1 MHASSVRPCSE
12 RPSLGITAGS
22 EWEQT
27 LYQQLRQ
34 CQAVIALLTPSWLE
48 SRWCFAEV
56 VQARE
61 RGKAIFLVKVKSCD
75 ASTVFADVQQT
86 DLVSDP
92 VDGYRRLKRGL
103 LERGLDPSNIF
114 GLGFSTNVETVA
126 FSPDNRTLAAGFS
139 DGMIRMSRGASDED
153 VAAQTRTVQSPSG
166 SQ

>member
-1 MHASSVRPCSE
+1 
-12 RPSLGITAGS
+12 
-22 EWEQT
+22 
-27 LYQQLRQ
+27 LRQ

-114 GLGFSTNVETVA
+114 DWDSRRTSKPSRSAPTTGRSPRGLATA
-126 FSPDNRTLAAGFS
+126 
-139 DGMIRMSRGASDED
+139 
-153 VAAQTRTVQSPSG
+153 
-166 SQ
+166 